1 MNTERDNV
9 KAALIEVTGGS
20 RRNKTARL
28 RDYYDWV
35 MEAKA
40 AGASNKVLVNALAKN
55 GLIFDIDTFK
65 HALHRLKKER
75 AMEALVKTASA
86 HIERRSSG
94 SLNKP
99 QVDNDITNTGT
110 STVKLTTQIPPES
123 ADKLEQEVGVEALYE
138 NNTPR
143 LTEKQKREKF
153 ADKYVGG
160 NSLLDSIIKKEKG
173 NE

>member
-75 AMEALVKTASA
+75 AMEELVKTAST
-86 HIERRSSG
+86 HIERRSPG

-99 QVDNDITNTGT
+99 QAENETSYTGA
-110 STVKLTTQIPPES
+110 STVKLTTQIPPKS
-123 ADKLEQEVGVEALYE
+123 ADA
-138 NNTPR
+138 
-143 LTEKQKREKF
+143 
-153 ADKYVGG
+153 
-160 NSLLDSIIKKEKG
+160 LDSPEGIPVAVDLTKKIFANGSLEKPPG
-173 NE
+173 ISNSAWSEMRVKAAKDKRKK

>member
-65 HALHRLKKER
+65 HALHRIKKER
-75 AMEALVKTASA
+75 VIDAL
-86 HIERRSSG
+86 
-94 SLNKP
+94 
-99 QVDNDITNTGT
+99 
-110 STVKLTTQIPPES
+110 
-123 ADKLEQEVGVEALYE
+123 
-138 NNTPR
+138 
-143 LTEKQKREKF
+143 
-153 ADKYVGG
+153 
-160 NSLLDSIIKKEKG
+160 IIKSAAEVIPVVEKSKKIEHKNVSYPTLNSEKPNKDAAINRIEDVDLINKTSLPG
-173 NE
+173 FGKTKPKAPN

>member
-65 HALHRLKKER
+65 HALHRIKKER
-75 AMEALVKTASA
+75 VIDALIIKSADEVARPASPV
-86 HIERRSSG
+86 RTV
-94 SLNKP
+94 
-99 QVDNDITNTGT
+99 QQDN
-110 STVKLTTQIPPES
+110 VTTQPPPKS
-123 ADKLEQEVGVEALYE
+123 ADALERPPGIS
-138 NNTPR
+138 
-143 LTEKQKREKF
+143 
-153 ADKYVGG
+153 
-160 NSLLDSIIKKEKG
+160 NSAWSEMRVKAAKDERKK
-173 NE
+173 

>member
-75 AMEALVKTASA
+75 AIEALIKTASTQ
-86 HIERRSSG
+86 IERRSSG
-94 SLNKP
+94 SPNKS
-99 QVDNDITNTGT
+99 QVDNDATNTGS
-110 STVKLTTQIPPES
+110 STVKQKTNPPPKS
-123 ADKLEQEVGVEALYE
+123 ADALERPPGISNSAWSEMKAKAAVD
-138 NNTPR
+138 
-143 LTEKQKREKF
+143 KR
-153 ADKYVGG
+153 
-160 NSLLDSIIKKEKG
+160 KK
-173 NE
+173 

>member
-65 HALHRLKKER
+65 HALHRIKKER
-75 AMEALVKTASA
+75 VIDALIIK
-86 HIERRSSG
+86 
-94 SLNKP
+94 
-99 QVDNDITNTGT
+99 
-110 STVKLTTQIPPES
+110 S
-123 ADKLEQEVGVEALYE
+123 ADEVARPASPVRTVQQDNVTTLPQPKSADALERPPGIS
-138 NNTPR
+138 
-143 LTEKQKREKF
+143 
-153 ADKYVGG
+153 
-160 NSLLDSIIKKEKG
+160 NSAWSEMRVKAAKDERKK
-173 NE
+173 